1 VRPPSELTPTE
12 MTTLQIRPM
21 TRAELGAGLDWAA
34 DEGWNPGLH
43 DADSFHAADP
53 GGFLLGLLGA
63 EPVSMISAVRY
74 GAGFGFIG
82 FYIVRP
88 AFRGQGHGI
97 AIWRAAMERLAGR
110 TIGLDGVVAQ
120 QASYRRSGFAL
131 AWNNVRYEGV
141 ARRIERADAPQGSIE
156 PLMQASAELLD
167 YDAAFFPDDRRR
179 FVRLWIAQAGSTAL
193 AARRRGRLAGY
204 GAIRPCRSGF
214 KVGPLFADD
223 ADLADRLLCGLVSRV
238 PPGEP
243 VQLDIP
249 ATNPSALE
257 LVRTHGMRPVFE
269 TARMYTGVAP
279 QLPIA
284 RLFGITTFELG

>member
-1 VRPPSELTPTE
+1 MTP
-12 MTTLQIRPM
+12 LHIRPM
-21 TRAELGAGLDWAA
+21 SRDDLDTALDWAA
-34 DEGWNPGLH
+34 AEGWNPGLR
-43 DADSFHAADP
+43 DADAFHAADP
-53 GGFLLGLLGA
+53 DGFLLGRLDG
-63 EPVSMISAVRY
+63 EPVAMISAVRY
-74 GAGFGFIG
+74 GLGFGFIG

-97 AIWRAAMERLAGR
+97 ALWRAAMERLAGR
-110 TIGLDGVVAQ
+110 AIGLDGVVAQ
-120 QASYRRSGFAL
+120 QQSYRRSGFEL

-141 ARRIERADAPQGSIE
+141 ARATAPPEASGVSVVPIT
-156 PLMQASAELLD
+156 QATPELLD

-179 FVRLWIAQAGSTAL
+179 FVCHWVDQTRSAAL
-193 AARRRGRLAGY
+193 CVRRGGRLAGY
-204 GAIRPCRSGF
+204 GVIRPCRTGF

-223 ADLADRLLCGLVSRV
+223 ADLADRLLGALMARV
-238 PPGEP
+238 PPGAP

-249 ATNPSALE
+249 ALNPSALE

-279 QLPIA
+279 ELPMH